1 MGRGRTGF
9 TNQSNKKITKNHM
22 ADEKNNIAWLTGLD
36 DKTNKP
42 QNFDIPEELLNAFM
56 QMKPR
61 DVANILV
68 NS

>member
-1 MGRGRTGF
+1 MGRGRKGV

-22 ADEKNNIAWLTGLD
+22 ADEKNNVTWLIGLD
-36 DKTNKP
+36 ETNKP
-42 QNFDIPEELLNAFM
+42 QNVVIPKELLNAFM
-56 QMKPR
+56 QMNPR